1 MVKTMQSVLIADE
14 SNVTQHIL
22 ATTYIKAG
30 YLIRTASSVE
40 ELKTALRIDS
50 IALVLLSIGF
60 SRGNPFELIRYIKK
74 EKPRV
79 KIVLMATSLSISET
93 VEFMKAG
100 VSDCVVKPFQ
110 AEKLLKKTEQMLEM
124 GDKVS
129 GLYDSTPD
137 GRAQKLTTYNLRLD
151 SAPDEEPNL
160 LIREIEI
167 TVSSIRNYAV
177 NVLITGET
185 GSGKSLYAKKI
196 HYGEATGRE
205 PFISFNCEA
214 ILPEDM
220 ERVLFGEV
228 TRNENGGVQQTAGR
242 MKQAGKGTLC
252 IQGLN
257 RMPLELQSKLVN
269 VLQERS
275 FEPLGAESSVPF
287 EARIIAT
294 MTISP
299 EQGIATDKI
308 RKDLYYLLNEVRLD
322 LPPLRLCKDR
332 LPRLVHAMMQNLNR
346 ETGIGIPK
354 VTENYWN
361 VLSAHDWPGN
371 VRELANAVKYSFLIA
386 QGKEMTSG
394 MLPLSVSQS
403 YSKRMPSAS
412 SDDFFDLRDYLK
424 EQEREIILQTLEKF
438 NGNKIQTAQYLRI
451 SERSL
456 RYKISE
462 FNNE

>member
-1 MVKTMQSVLIADE
+1 MREMQSVLIADE
-14 SNVTQHIL
+14 SHVTQHIL

-40 ELKTALRIDS
+40 ELKTALRIDAIS
-50 IALVLLSIGF
+50 LVLLSIGF

-74 EKPRV
+74 AEPRV

-129 GLYDSTPD
+129 ALNDTASG
-137 GRAQKLTTYNLRLD
+137 GRGKDRTAYNLRLD
-151 SAPDEEPNL
+151 SEPSEEPNP

-167 TVSSIRNYAV
+167 TVNSIRNYPV

-185 GSGKSLYAKKI
+185 GSGKGLYAKKI

-205 PFISFNCEA
+205 PFVSFNCEA

-228 TRNENGGVQQTAGR
+228 SKNENGGVQQTAGR
-242 MKQAGKGTLC
+242 LKQAGKGTLC
-252 IQGLN
+252 IQALN
-257 RMPLELQSKLVN
+257 RMPLELQSRLVN

-275 FEPLGAESSVPF
+275 FEPLGAESVIPF
-287 EARIIAT
+287 EGRIIAT

-299 EQGIATDKI
+299 EQSIATDKL

-322 LPPLRLCKDR
+322 IPPLRLCRDR
-332 LPRLVHAMMQNLNR
+332 IPKLVHAMMQTLSR
-346 ETGIGIPK
+346 ETGIAIPK
-354 VTENYWN
+354 IKEDYWN
-361 VLSAHDWPGN
+361 ALAAHEWPGN

-386 QGKEMTSG
+386 QGKEMTSS
-394 MLPLSVSQS
+394 MLPLSVSQAF
-403 YSKRMPSAS
+403 SKRMPNPS
-412 SDDFFDLRDYLK
+412 SDDYFDLRDYLK

-438 NGNKIQTAQYLRI
+438 NGNKLQTAQYLRI

-456 RYKISE
+456 RYKIGE

>member
-1 MVKTMQSVLIADE
+1 MKTMQSVLIADE

-30 YLIRTASSVE
+30 YLIRTASSVD

-50 IALVLLSIGF
+50 ISLLLLSIGF

-74 EKPRV
+74 EKPQT

-110 AEKLLKKTEQMLEM
+110 AEKLLKKTEQMFETT
-124 GDKVS
+124 DKANDVYFDNS
-129 GLYDSTPD
+129 NGVRTPKVT
-137 GRAQKLTTYNLRLD
+137 AYNLQLD
-151 SAPDEEPNL
+151 SDPDEEPNL
-160 LIREIEI
+160 LIREIEV
-167 TVSSIRNYAV
+167 TVSSIKNYRV

-185 GSGKSLYAKKI
+185 GTGKTLYAKKI
-196 HYGEATGRE
+196 HYGEATRRE
-205 PFISFNCEA
+205 PFVSFNCEA
-214 ILPEDM
+214 ILPEEM
-220 ERVLFGEV
+220 ERLLFGEV
-228 TRNENGGVQQTAGR
+228 TKDGGSAKPVTGR
-242 MKQAGKGTLC
+242 LKQAGKGTLYL
-252 IQGLN
+252 QGLDQ
-257 RMPLELQSKLVN
+257 MPLELQSKMVN

-275 FEPLGAESSVPF
+275 FEPLGAESSQPF

-299 EQGIATDKI
+299 EQGIATEKI

-332 LPRLVHAMMQNLNR
+332 IPKLVYTMMQNLSR
-346 ETGIGIPK
+346 ETGIGIPR

-361 VLSAHDWPGN
+361 ILSAHDWPGN
-371 VRELANAVKYSFLIA
+371 VRELANVVKYSFLIA

-412 SDDFFDLRDYLK
+412 NDDYFDLRDYLK
-424 EQEREIILQTLEKF
+424 EQEKEIIFQTLEKF

-456 RYKISE
+456 RYKINE

>member
-1 MVKTMQSVLIADE
+1 MQSVLIADE

-30 YLIRTASSVE
+30 YLIRTASSVD

-50 IALVLLSIGF
+50 ISLLLLSIGF

-74 EKPRV
+74 EKPQT

-110 AEKLLKKTEQMLEM
+110 AEKLLKKTEQMFETQ
-124 GDKVS
+124 DKANDLYYDNSS
-129 GLYDSTPD
+129 GIRTP
-137 GRAQKLTTYNLRLD
+137 KVTTYNLQLD
-151 SAPDEEPNL
+151 SDPDEEPNL
-160 LIREIEI
+160 LIREIEV
-167 TVSSIRNYAV
+167 TVSSIKNYRV

-185 GSGKSLYAKKI
+185 GTGKTLYAKKI
-196 HYGEATGRE
+196 HYGEATRRE
-205 PFISFNCEA
+205 PFVSFNCEA
-214 ILPEDM
+214 ILPEEM
-220 ERVLFGEV
+220 ERLLFGEV
-228 TRNENGGVQQTAGR
+228 TKDGGNAKSVTGR
-242 MKQAGKGTLC
+242 LKQAGKGTLYL
-252 IQGLN
+252 QGLDQ
-257 RMPLELQSKLVN
+257 MPLELQSKMVN

-275 FEPLGAESSVPF
+275 FEPLGAESSQPF

-299 EQGIATDKI
+299 EQGIATEKI

-332 LPRLVHAMMQNLNR
+332 IPKLVYTMMQNLSR
-346 ETGIGIPK
+346 ETGIGIPR

-361 VLSAHDWPGN
+361 ILSAHDWPGN
-371 VRELANAVKYSFLIA
+371 VRELANVVKYSFLIA

-412 SDDFFDLRDYLK
+412 NDDYFDLRDYLK
-424 EQEREIILQTLEKF
+424 EQEKEIIFQTLEKF

-456 RYKISE
+456 RYKINE